1 MSVLLLVAGLILL
14 IFGGDYLVKGASG
27 IALRLRVQ
35 PMLVGL
41 TVVALGTSAPELVVS
56 VQAAFDGKPDIS
68 IGNVVGSNIAN
79 IGLILG
85 VTVLIFPMAIRRR
98 SLSFD
103 WVVLM
108 LASLAF
114 YFLALDGLLSRS
126 EGIMLFAGLACF
138 IGYSIYDGRKE
149 SKAAKQ
155 AEDVEASPSQKWVW
169 LIAFVIFGSIGLVV
183 GAEWFLE
190 GAETIARD
198 FGIPDR
204 VIAISLVAFG
214 TSIPELSA
222 SVIAAFKK
230 QQEISLGNIIGSNIF
245 NLLAVLGITAGIH
258 PISVSPDI
266 LSNDIFW
273 MLGIT
278 FLILPLGFMGYR
290 FRRIDGFVFLSGYV
304 IFITLLLLSV

>member
-1 MSVLLLVAGLILL
+1 MTALYLVAGLVLL

-27 IALRLRVQ
+27 IALKLRVS

-41 TVVALGTSAPELVVS
+41 TVVALGTSAPELMVS
-56 VQAAFDGKPDIS
+56 VQAALQGKPDIS

-79 IGLILG
+79 VGLILG
-85 VTVLIFPMAIRRR
+85 ITVLIFPMVIRRR
-98 SLSFD
+98 SLTFD

-108 LASLAF
+108 IASLTF
-114 YFLALDGLLSRS
+114 YFFAFDGMLSRV
-126 EGIMLFAGLACF
+126 EGILLFTGLIAF
-138 IGYSIYDGRKE
+138 IGHSIFSARKE
-149 SKAAKQ
+149 SKAAK
-155 AEDVEASPSQKWVW
+155 ASSNPDSKATQSW
-169 LIAFVIFGSIGLVV
+169 LLLVAFVILGSVGLLW
-183 GAEWFLE
+183 GANWFLQ

-198 FGIPDR
+198 FGISDR
-204 VIAISLVAFG
+204 IIAISLVAFG

-222 SVIAAFKK
+222 SVIAAFRK

-258 PISVSPDI
+258 PISVSADI

-278 FLILPLGFMGYR
+278 FLILPLGLMGYR
-290 FRRIDGFVFLSGYV
+290 FRRIDGFIFLSGYA
-304 IFITLLLLSV
+304 IFMFLLLTSF